1 MYLLGISDKPHC
13 GLLSLKSLG
22 LLRFVSHH
30 TRSYP
35 PPLVGSSMRFWIS
48 CMNLYDGFV

>member
-1 MYLLGISDKPHC
+1 MYLLGISDKPHFS
-13 GLLSLKSLG
+13 LLSLKSLG

-35 PPLVGSSMRFWIS
+35 PPSRLFYALLDL
-48 CMNLYDGFV
+48 LYESV